1 VRLER
6 CGQRGLFTDYEHKY
20 PPDRGFGSEDDED
33 EDEDEEPI
41 PNRP

>member
-1 VRLER
+1 MFTKYER
-6 CGQRGLFTDYEHKY
+6 KY
-20 PPDRGFGSEDDED
+20 PPDRGFGDEEDED

>member
-6 CGQRGLFTDYEHKY
+6 WGQRGLFTDYERKF
-20 PPDRGFGSEDDED
+20 PPEQIPDDDD